1 MVRTKLSWRLYPAL
15 NICVPQP
22 IESSG
27 CAMDKQNK
35 TIAKASDET
44 ALKDSVP
51 GDC

>member
-1 MVRTKLSWRLYPAL
+1 VFLSLLRTVFLDIA
-15 NICVPQP
+15 
-22 IESSG
+22 SSG

-44 ALKDSVP
+44 ALKDSLP